1 MTPWNLITTK
11 RRITEVQ
18 GFLNTRMSQENT
30 QMSVENKYNRDSGV
44 YFTAGVVVKLMI
56 LGVIFFAV
64 AIAGFIA
71 STANCTVRH
80 EGTWVNTCQFESRA
94 SWAVG
99 TGATVAGVVFT
110 IAGCYGFWK
119 RDAADKKKPVIHLFK
134 ELWMIL
140 LYVTIIFIIII
151 ILS

>member
-1 MTPWNLITTK
+1 
-11 RRITEVQ
+11 
-18 GFLNTRMSQENT
+18 MSQENT

-99 TGATVAGVVFT
+99 TGATVAGGREYRKDRDDRVGEK
-110 IAGCYGFWK
+110 ISRLQINLREEERHQRSWQPKESK
-119 RDAADKKKPVIHLFK
+119 RSSSSPV
-134 ELWMIL
+134 
-140 LYVTIIFIIII
+140 
-151 ILS
+151 